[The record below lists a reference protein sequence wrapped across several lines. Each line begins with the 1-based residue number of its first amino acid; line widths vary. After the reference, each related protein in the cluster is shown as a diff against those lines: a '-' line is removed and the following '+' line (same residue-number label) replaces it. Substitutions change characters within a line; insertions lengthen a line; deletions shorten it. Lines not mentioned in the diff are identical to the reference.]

1 MFNIYTDI
9 EEVKLYLRLD
19 SSNED
24 DLLVSLIESAEDLC
38 QDIIRINF
46 NDFEIVPEVV
56 KTAVLY
62 AVVYLYENREQ
73 ADFGDLTNTLKNL
86 LFGIRKEAF

>member
-1 MFNIYTDI
+1 MFIIYTDI

-24 DLLVSLIESAEDLC
+24 DLLVSLIESAENLC
-38 QDIIRINF
+38 QDIIRINI
-46 NDFEIVPEVV
+46 NDFEIVPEIV

-62 AVVYLYENREQ
+62 AVAYLYENREQ

-86 LFGIRKEAF
+86 LFGVRKEAF